1 MNSSG
6 TKSDCAE
13 QHAQLRIEVVTYQS
27 EHTIRATMEQEMEIV
42 AET

>member
-1 MNSSG
+1 MNSSS

-13 QHAQLRIEVVTYQS
+13 QRAQFRIEVVTYRS
-27 EHTIRATMEQEMEIV
+27 EHTIRATMELAIEIV